1 MPQGAKKPST
11 PVSINQLSGT
21 FKRGGSVT
29 PAQSR
34 LMKNFASEN
43 KTAMKQAK
51 AQSNEVYSKY
61 QKMADGGRTSSEGA
75 ISDRELKMMG
85 QEKAK
90 MEQESGILRKLR
102 KQHPNLQIHDFFD
115 RFPKAGD
122 EMKGMGSVTETEKS
136 ITVSPAGKKRG
147 GRAC

>member
-21 FKRGGSVT
+21 FKKGGKVT
-29 PAQSR
+29 PAEGR

-61 QKMADGGRTSSEGA
+61 GNMKMNRGGATSDKEMDMSKGA
-75 ISDRELKMMG
+75 YDASKKHSRELEDALNPLSMVKELAG
-85 QEKAK
+85 KAK
-90 MEQESGILRKLR
+90 NYFM
-102 KQHPNLQIHDFFD
+102 
-115 RFPKAGD
+115 PKAD
-122 EMKGMGSVTETEKS
+122 SVTKTKES
-136 ITVSPAGKKRG
+136 VTVTPAGKKRG
-147 GRAC
+147 GSAC